1 MADEGLTIV
10 DGEKLRFADLSLP
23 ESDVTF
29 TGAQLLDVADSKVS
43 SLLGGLSLPDTVKSS
58 ALKRLNVGDVINFRC
73 AELDR
78 EEASSKFREYV
89 IAIADELQDDPI
101 VASILDGNTLRL
113 FLEDEDDFAMLAE
126 NLFTELD
133 IEDTGKI
140 SKSEIRNA
148 LLHMGVEMGIPPFS
162 EFPLLN
168 DILKKHGAEGDEV
181 LGQAQFAELLQPVL
195 QELAEALAEKHV
207 VVIQDIKFSDGSK
220 LRKLLGDKQQL
231 NNVIEQIL
239 LEKYRAKD
247 GPGNTKLI
255 RDFLEKHG
263 KVLGL
268 PPPEAHEAVYNEVF
282 LAVDDKKNNEELE
295 KDEFGALVEDIL
307 EKFADE
313 LEANPVLDN

>member
-1 MADEGLTIV
+1 MSLSSQIWSSHTVWSPMLTI
-10 DGEKLRFADLSLP
+10 
-23 ESDVTF
+23 
-29 TGAQLLDVADSKVS
+29 
-43 SLLGGLSLPDTVKSS
+43 
-58 ALKRLNVGDVINFRC
+58 N
-73 AELDR
+73 
-78 EEASSKFREYV
+78 
-89 IAIADELQDDPI
+89 
-101 VASILDGNTLRL
+101 
-113 FLEDEDDFAMLAE
+113 MLIY
-126 NLFTELD
+126 N
-133 IEDTGKI
+133 
-140 SKSEIRNA
+140 
-148 LLHMGVEMGIPPFS
+148 
-162 EFPLLN
+162 
-168 DILKKHGAEGDEV
+168 KHGAEGDEV

-268 PPPEAHEAVYNEVF
+268 PPPEAHEAIYNEVF

-295 KDEFGALVEDIL
+295 KGEFGALVEDIL

-313 LEANPVLDN
+313 LEANPVFDN